1 MDYQIVW
8 SPEAIEDIES
18 ISSYISRDSEH
29 YASAVVMKILD
40 VGYEIQHTPFIGR
53 IVPEFDDEVIRER
66 IIYSYRLIYRI
77 KEGTITVAAIIHGKQ
92 LLKTIDER
100 IAE

>member
-40 VGYEIQHTPFIGR
+40 VGYEIQHTPFVGR

-66 IIYSYRLIYRI
+66 IIYSYRLILSNQRRYNYSR
-77 KEGTITVAAIIHGKQ
+77 GHNSWQAVA
-92 LLKTIDER
+92 
-100 IAE
+100 